1 MQQVIVKTVA
11 TVICFAAAARFAGE
25 LRPISRTAP
34 PPAAS
39 PVASPPAAAAP
50 APTLAALTTPPRSGL
65 DTYYIPANSF
75 GQYTADVLV
84 EGQPLRMLVDTG
96 ATWMALRNEDAAA
109 IGVFPLPGD
118 YKVQIHT
125 ANGTARAAAV
135 KLRQVQIG
143 SIELF
148 DVDALV
154 GEAGAMNV
162 SLLGMTFLS
171 RLSNVEIASGA
182 LILRR

>member
-1 MQQVIVKTVA
+1 MQQIIIKTVA
-11 TVICFAAAARFAGE
+11 TVICFAAAARFASE
-25 LRPISRTAP
+25 LKPGSRAAP
-34 PPAAS
+34 PAPS
-39 PVASPPAAAAP
+39 PVAAAKRDAAP
-50 APTLAALTTPPRSGL
+50 APTLAVLTPPPRSAL
-65 DTYYIPANSF
+65 DTYYIPANSY
-75 GQYTADVLV
+75 GQYAADVLV

-118 YKVQIHT
+118 YKVQIST
-125 ANGTARAAAV
+125 ANGMARAAAV

-148 DVDALV
+148 NVDALV
-154 GEAGAMNV
+154 GEAGAMKV

-182 LILRR
+182 LTLRR